1 VGYADLTAAQAEL
14 GLSGNEPGDADAIA
28 LLATFD
34 DALTLRFNDVTG
46 KAWGAYAAEVRT
58 IEAPGVSALLVLD
71 APLTAL
77 TSVEEGGDWNGTA
90 WTNGT
95 TVAATYLRLVYGGN
109 ALERSDGGYWAGP
122 TRIAGAWGDEV
133 NDDPPAD
140 VVAALTEAVV
150 AEYRRRTF
158 NARDTTQGF
167 DALEATPPPRA
178 ENGPL
183 WKASVQTHRQKTLVI
198 A

>member
-46 KAWGAYAAEVRT
+46 RSWDTYVAETRT
-58 IEAPGVSALLVLD
+58 VEAMGVSNLLILD
-71 APLTAL
+71 EPITTLTG
-77 TSVEEGGDWNGTA
+77 VEDGGEWNGTA

-95 TVAATYLRLVYGGN
+95 TVAATYLRLIYGGN
-109 ALERSDGGYWAGP
+109 AIERRDGAYWYGP
-122 TRIAGAWGDEV
+122 IRITGTWHDEV
-133 NDDPPAD
+133 NGDPPAD

-183 WKASVQTHRQKTLVI
+183 WKAAVLTHRTKTLVI

>member
-1 VGYADLTAAQAEL
+1 
-14 GLSGNEPGDADAIA
+14 
-28 LLATFD
+28 
-34 DALTLRFNDVTG
+34 
-46 KAWGAYAAEVRT
+46 
-58 IEAPGVSALLVLD
+58 LVLP
-71 APLTAL
+71 APLSTL
-77 TSVEEGGDWNGTA
+77 TSAVDGGEWNGTA

-95 TVAATYLRLVYGGN
+95 TVAATYLRIVAGGN
-109 ALERSDGGYWAGP
+109 VLERRDGAYWYGP
-122 TRIAGAWGDEV
+122 TRITGTWGDEV
-133 NDDPPAD
+133 NGSPPAD

-167 DALEATPPPRA
+167 DGLEASPPPRA

-183 WKASVQTHRQKTLVI
+183 WKAAVLTHRVKALVV